1 MLKNIK
7 MKPKEKVQYCC
18 AVFSLISAAV
28 FGAAGM
34 WLNAEHV
41 PAGGTLLLIS
51 QFLTFAAT
59 VFGIDY
65 KLNK

>member
-1 MLKNIK
+1 MTA
-7 MKPKEKVQYCC
+7 KEKIQYGC
-18 AVFSLISAAV
+18 AVGALIAAAA
-28 FGAAGM
+28 FGGVGM

-65 KLNK
+65 KWHKTIHEIH

>member
-1 MLKNIK
+1 
-7 MKPKEKVQYCC
+7 MKPKEKVQYSC
-18 AVFSLISAAV
+18 AVFSLIAAAA
-28 FGAAGM
+28 FGGVGM

>member
-1 MLKNIK
+1 
-7 MKPKEKVQYCC
+7 MKIKEKWQYCC
-18 AVFSLISAAV
+18 AVFSLIAAAA
-28 FGAAGM
+28 FGVAGM

-59 VFGIDY
+59 IFGIDY
-65 KLNK
+65 KQNKR

>member
-1 MLKNIK
+1 
-7 MKPKEKVQYCC
+7 MKTKEKVQYCC
-18 AVFSLISAAV
+18 AVFSLIMAAA

-65 KLNK
+65 KWNHNAIHK

>member
-1 MLKNIK
+1 
-7 MKPKEKVQYCC
+7 MKLKEKVQYTC
-18 AVFSLISAAV
+18 AVFSLIMAAA
-28 FGAAGM
+28 FGVAGI
-34 WLNAEHV
+34 WLNSEHV

-65 KLNK
+65 KWNR

>member
-1 MLKNIK
+1 MN
-7 MKPKEKVQYCC
+7 MKSKIQYAC
-18 AVFSLISAAV
+18 AVFSLISAAA
-28 FGAAGM
+28 FGAVGM

-65 KLNK
+65 KWNKHA